1 MTPAVAKARRVRA
14 ARSARQA
21 RPVRHHPAPS
31 TAGSPAGPA
40 RQRLLRAAEE
50 VFALKGYAGATTQ
63 EIATLAGLQKRML
76 FYYFSGKDD
85 LYTQVLDGFLQ
96 GIRDIHIRFHGEPGP
111 IGLQEIIAG
120 IIRFAAANP
129 NPIRILIREIMD
141 DGPHL
146 GRVVERYV
154 GPLFADGIA
163 ETQRNMEGGIFG
175 RDDPMHVLVNIGG
188 ITVFYLL
195 IAPLLRQV
203 WQRDPLAPGTLEE
216 RIESTAR
223 FALRG
228 LMAEHAV
235 DDPGGSR
242 TAVDGAAGEAR
253 RAGQGRK
260 KG

>member
-1 MTPAVAKARRVRA
+1 MAPPALAKARSLRTPRSARRVRA
-14 ARSARQA
+14 AG
-21 RPVRHHPAPS
+21 HL
-31 TAGSPAGPA
+31 PAGPTQTGPA
-40 RQRLLRAAEE
+40 RERLLRAAEE

-63 EIATLAGLQKRML
+63 EIATLAGVQKRML
-76 FYYFSGKDD
+76 FYYFPGKEQ

-96 GIRDIHIRFHGEPGP
+96 GIRDIHIRFHGDPGP
-111 IGLQEIIAG
+111 VGLREIIAG
-120 IIRFAAANP
+120 LIRFVAANP
-129 NPIRILIREIMD
+129 NPVRILIREIMD

-163 ETQRNMEGGIFG
+163 ETQRNMDQGIFG
-175 RDDPMHVLVNIGG
+175 RDDPMHALVNIGG

-203 WQRDPLAPGTLEE
+203 WGRDPLAPDTLEE

-228 LMAEHAV
+228 LMAE
-235 DDPGGSR
+235 
-242 TAVDGAAGEAR
+242 GAAEAVED
-253 RAGQGRK
+253 G
-260 KG
+260 